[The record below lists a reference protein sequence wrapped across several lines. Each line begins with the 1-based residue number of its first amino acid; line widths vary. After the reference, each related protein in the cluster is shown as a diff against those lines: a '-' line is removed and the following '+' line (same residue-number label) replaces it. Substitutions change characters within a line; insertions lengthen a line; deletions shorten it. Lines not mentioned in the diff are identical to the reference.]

1 MKIKLL
7 IEGGDMKPGPSI
19 AQQLGPMG
27 VNIGKVISDVNQV
40 TKDFKGMKV
49 PVELD
54 VNEKTKE
61 YNIRAFSPP
70 TSELLKKEF
79 SLEKGS
85 QKISEF
91 KVGNASIEDIIKIAK
106 IKHPNMLEKD
116 LKAAVKSVL
125 GTCLSMGILVENIS
139 PKEVV
144 QEINLGKFSEE
155 ISQGLTETFSEKRK
169 NLEEFFKKIK
179 SEETRIAAEKAA
191 AEAAKVAQ
199 TGEVAG
205 TKEGEVKTAVAG
217 PAVATKAITTKEKSE
232 KETKTAKV
240 PEAKKADVKKEKTK
254 K

>member
-27 VNIGKVISDVNQV
+27 VNIGKVISEVNQV
-40 TKDFKGMKV
+40 TKEFKGMKV

-61 YNIRAFSPP
+61 FDVHAFSPP

-91 KVGNASIEDIIKIAK
+91 KVGNASIEDVIKIAK

-125 GTCLSMGILVENIS
+125 GTCLSMGILVENIN
-139 PKEVV
+139 PKEIV

-155 ISQGLTETFSEKRK
+155 ISQGLTETFPEKRK

-179 SEETRIAAEKAA
+179 SEEARIATEKAA
-191 AEAAKVAQ
+191 AEAAKAAQ
-199 TGEVAG
+199 TGEVAEA
-205 TKEGEVKTAVAG
+205 KEGEAKTVAAGTAVAK
-217 PAVATKAITTKEKSE
+217 PTTTKEKSE

-240 PEAKKADVKKEKTK
+240 PEVKKTEVKKEKTK

>member
-1 MKIKLL
+1 MR
-7 IEGGDMKPGPSI
+7 PGPSI

-27 VNIGKVISDVNQV
+27 VNIGKVISDVNKV
-40 TKDFKGMKV
+40 TKEFKGMKV

-61 YNIRAFSPP
+61 FSVHVFSPP

-79 SLEKGS
+79 NFDKGS

-91 KVGNASIEDIIKIAK
+91 KVGNASIEDVIKIAK

-125 GTCLSMGILVENIS
+125 GTCLSMGILVENLS
-139 PKEVV
+139 PKNIIE
-144 QEINLGKFSEE
+144 QINEEKFSGE
-155 ISQGLTETFSEKRK
+155 ISQGLTETSSEKRK
-169 NLEEFFKKIK
+169 NLEEFFKKVK
-179 SEETRIAAEKAA
+179 SEEARVTAEKAA

-199 TGEVAG
+199 TGEIAEA
-205 TKEGEVKTAVAG
+205 KEGEAKTVAAG
-217 PAVATKAITTKEKSE
+217 TTVAKSTTTKEKSE
-232 KETKTAKV
+232 KETKAAKV
-240 PEAKKADVKKEKTK
+240 PEAKKTDVKKEKMK